1 MKDNNDTNNNN
12 INNKVNTN
20 NVNDNIDINT
30 INNNNKNEDK
40 IEIKKKF
47 SKIIKISKFYNYF
60 PEFSDIT
67 FNIKISKFF
76 KKDNA
81 ELILKKNN
89 INLII
94 NNRSDLNIYI
104 FINNINI
111 LNLNNIKNIFSNSF
125 SKEI

>member
-1 MKDNNDTNNNN
+1 MKDNDNNDINNNIINNKINTNN
-12 INNKVNTN
+12 INN
-20 NVNDNIDINT
+20 DININN

-40 IEIKKKF
+40 IENKKNF

-81 ELILKKNN
+81 ELILKKSN

-104 FINNINI
+104 
-111 LNLNNIKNIFSNSF
+111 
-125 SKEI
+125 